1 MRGRGS
7 RVTDVLLVGAG
18 LAGYVGFRGES
29 ADEESLHE
37 YLKIIFLE

>member
-1 MRGRGS
+1 M
-7 RVTDVLLVGAG
+7 TDVWLVGAG
-18 LAGYVGFRGES
+18 VAGYVGFRGEP